1 MVNDHNHLWVDID
14 FTLRRVFGKTSF
26 RPLQREVISAVIDG
40 HDVFLQAATSFGK
53 SLCFQLPA
61 VVSHGVTLVVSPL
74 LSLMV
79 DQVAALEAYGIPVA
93 TINGTTPLSERKAII
108 EDILS
113 GHPKIR
119 LLYVTPEFCCTETFR
134 RNLKRIHAQ
143 GELTRVAIDEAH
155 CISEWGHD
163 FRPAYKELSW
173 FRETFKNPLV
183 PITALTATATP
194 KVRNDIVKLLGLDK
208 DSLKWFHTPSARPNI
223 HYEVKYVE
231 EIDDD
236 CTSADEERVHDLLT
250 WLDTVRKRREARMN
264 PDANGESNEPRPKLP
279 PISGIIYVPLR
290 SVADVLARILN
301 KSGRNIRAVAYH
313 AGLPASDRKRI
324 QKMWASKT
332 PPSTQLTGPCPYFSI
347 VVATN
352 AFGMGIDNPHVRFVI
367 HWAPPRS
374 FEGLVQESGRA
385 GRDGRA
391 AVSIIYY
398 NRNERDRVLERV
410 KADGRPERTSNR
422 FAPQTAGA
430 KKRSL
435 EARLESFNKVIAFC
449 ESTDRCRHEI
459 IREFSGDLE
468 LEILMSS
475 QTTRSNQ
482 TSSSPCDF
490 ACDVCKYGTAE
501 ITQKKTE
508 MLKASAELEAM
519 GAYSADM
526 HTFMYYWMT
535 YFVRR

>member
-1 MVNDHNHLWVDID
+1 M
-14 FTLRRVFGKTSF
+14 
-26 RPLQREVISAVIDG
+26 
-40 HDVFLQAATSFGK
+40 
-53 SLCFQLPA
+53 
-61 VVSHGVTLVVSPL
+61 TLVVSPL

-79 DQVAALEAYGIPVA
+79 YFSLSLNLYRQSNKVIQVDQVSALEAYGIPVA
-93 TINGTTPLSERKAII
+93 TINGTTALSERKLII

-143 GELTRVAIDEAH
+143 GELNRVAIDEAH

-173 FRETFKNPLV
+173 FRETFRDPLV

-208 DSLKWFHTPSARPNI
+208 DCMKWFHTPSARPNI
-223 HYEVKYVE
+223 HYEVKYVKE
-231 EIDDD
+231 LDDD
-236 CTSADEERVHDLLT
+236 ITSAEEERLQDLLS
-250 WLDTVRKRREARMN
+250 WLDTVRKRHESRMN
-264 PDANGESNEPRPKLP
+264 PGEVGDTDDTRPNPP
-279 PISGIIYVPLR
+279 PISGIVYVPFR
-290 SVADVLARILN
+290 SLADELARQLN
-301 KSGRNIRAVAYH
+301 KSGRNIRAIAYH
-313 AGLPASDRKRI
+313 AGLPAGDRKRI
-324 QKMWASKT
+324 QRMWASKDPT
-332 PPSTQLTGPCPYFSI
+332 PPEQTGPCPSFSI

-410 KADGRPERTSNR
+410 KSDGQTGRTSNR
-422 FAPQTAGA
+422 FAPQSTSS
-430 KKRSL
+430 KERSM
-435 EARLESFNKVIAFC
+435 EARIESFNKVIAFC

-468 LEILMSS
+468 LETMMSS
-475 QTTRSNQ
+475 QTTRSNP
-482 TSSSPCDF
+482 TSTSPCDF

-501 ITQKKTE
+501 IRRKKTE
-508 MLKASAELEAM
+508 MLKATAQLEAL
-519 GAYSADM
+519 GAYHNSDL

-535 YFVRR
+535 YFVRH